1 MYMYRIS
8 NIVHDI
14 GCVIVF
20 TNISC
25 FSRSVDTY
33 SLVSYI
39 NKLPE
44 SAILTA
50 LSSIYNSVLPTSTCI

>member
-1 MYMYRIS
+1 MYRIS

-20 TNISC
+20 TNFSC

-39 NKLPE
+39 KKLPE
-44 SAILTA
+44 SEILTELHA
-50 LSSIYNSVLPTSTCI
+50 FEQEMSAFAVA